1 MKRMTTYSREIAAEL
16 KQVIRLAGR
25 DPDALEHQLPAL
37 SALHRV
43 VSAAEPTEA
52 GRVHFILHRLIPE
65 YLTRLPSSRD
75 CRAIRELLTWEDEDG
90 DLQSLTTR
98 YHKAAAHLVYAASD
112 FGRRQEPR
120 LLHACAQR
128 FVALDHEDRLSAPPA
143 GQAPEAAPPPPPAG
157 AAAMAAVP
165 GLAALGD
172 PRGGIVRVHPNL
184 DYHLLL
190 ERMASA
196 SEIVL
201 LNTWIPGIDILA
213 DALAEALG
221 RGAVVSVLM
230 LDPDSDVARL
240 RSRALQEPTQARFQQ
255 DRVRPGV
262 RHCLDV
268 LSATSRMVDPD
279 RRHNLR
285 VGLYHSLP
293 SMCVYG
299 MDDTAFVS
307 FFVHGRLA
315 VKSIQIEVA
324 GGDSVLGRLVADET
338 AAMWRIAHELE
349 DLDEEPAVA
358 ASASG

>member
-1 MKRMTTYSREIAAEL
+1 MTTYSREIAVEL

-25 DPDALEHQLPAL
+25 DPDALEHRLPAL
-37 SALHRV
+37 SALYRV
-43 VSAAEPTEA
+43 ASAGETTEA

-65 YLTRLPSSRD
+65 YLTRLPGSRD
-75 CRAIRELLTWEDEDG
+75 CRAIRELLTWEDDEG

-98 YHKAAAHLVYAASD
+98 YHKAAAHLVHAASD

-128 FVALDHEDRLSAPPA
+128 FVTFDHEDRLGASPTGPPQGGVLAPPS
-143 GQAPEAAPPPPPAG
+143 AAAAALLAPAG
-157 AAAMAAVP
+157 P
-165 GLAALGD
+165 TALD
-172 PRGGIVRVHPNL
+172 DARGGIVRVHPNL

-196 SEIVL
+196 SEIML

-213 DALAEALG
+213 DALADALG
-221 RGAVVSVLM
+221 RGAAVSVLM
-230 LDPDSDVARL
+230 LDPSSDVARL

-262 RHCLDV
+262 QHCLDV
-268 LSATSRMVDPD
+268 LAATSRMVEPD

-299 MDDTAFVS
+299 MDDTSFVS

-324 GGDSVLGRLVADET
+324 GHDSILGRLAADEIE
-338 AAMWRIAHELE
+338 AMWRIAHELE

-358 ASASG
+358 ALAVG